1 MKAYVVA
8 DIEVLDPARYER
20 YKALA
25 PPAIAAHGGRYLA
38 RGGRT
43 EVLEGSWSPKRAVIL
58 EFPTLEKAQE
68 WWASAEYAEG
78 KALRQASR
86 AHEHADRRKGSD
98 GSPEA

>member
-1 MKAYVVA
+1 MTAYVLV
-8 DIEVLDPARYER
+8 DIEIQDPARYEQ

-43 EVLEGSWSPKRAVIL
+43 EVLEGTWSPRRAVIL
-58 EFPTLEKAQE
+58 EFPSVEKAKA

-78 KALRQASR
+78 KALRQAC
-86 AHEHADRRKGSD
+86 ATTNMIIVEGV
-98 GSPEA
+98 

>member
-1 MKAYVVA
+1 MPAYVIVDVA
-8 DIEVLDPARYER
+8 VRDSASYQR

-43 EVLEGSWSPKRAVIL
+43 EVLEGVWSPERAVIL
-58 EFPTLEKAQE
+58 EFPTLEKARA

-78 KALRQASR
+78 KALRQSCARTNMIVVEGLSSG
-86 AHEHADRRKGSD
+86 AG
-98 GSPEA
+98 

>member
-1 MKAYVVA
+1 MPAYVIV
-8 DIEVLDPARYER
+8 DVDVRDPGVYER

-43 EVLEGSWSPKRAVIL
+43 AVLEGDWTPKRAVIL
-58 EFPTLEKAQE
+58 EFPSFEQAKA

-78 KALRQASR
+78 KALRQSCSR
-86 AHEHADRRKGSD
+86 TNMIVLEGL
-98 GSPEA
+98 

>member
-1 MKAYVVA
+1 MPVYVIA
-8 DIEVLDPARYER
+8 DIEVRDPALYEK

-43 EVLEGSWSPKRAVIL
+43 EALEGSWSPSRAVIL
-58 EFPTLEKAQE
+58 EFPSLEQAKA

-78 KALRQASR
+78 KALRQSCAL
-86 AHEHADRRKGSD
+86 SD
-98 GSPEA
+98 IIVVEGV

>member
-1 MKAYVVA
+1 VAAYVVV
-8 DIEVLDPARYER
+8 DIEIQDPTVYEK

-43 EVLEGSWSPKRAVIL
+43 VVLEGTWSPQRAVIL
-58 EFPTLEKAQE
+58 EFPSLEKARA

-78 KALRQASR
+78 KALRQSCATTNMIVV
-86 AHEHADRRKGSD
+86 EGI
-98 GSPEA
+98 

>member
-1 MKAYVVA
+1 MAAYVVV
-8 DIEVLDPARYER
+8 DIEIQDPAVYEK

-43 EVLEGSWSPKRAVIL
+43 VVLEGAWSPQRAVIL
-58 EFPTLEKAQE
+58 EFPSLEKARA

-78 KALRQASR
+78 KALRQSCATTNMIVV
-86 AHEHADRRKGSD
+86 EGI
-98 GSPEA
+98 

>member
-8 DIEVLDPARYER
+8 DVDVLDPARYER

-43 EVLEGSWSPKRAVIL
+43 EVPEGDWSPKRIVIL
-58 EFPTLEKAQE
+58 EFPSLEKARA
-68 WWASAEYAEG
+68 WWASVEYAEG
-78 KALRQASR
+78 KALRQSCAR
-86 AHEHADRRKGSD
+86 TNMLIVEGV
-98 GSPEA
+98 

>member
-1 MKAYVVA
+1 MKAYVIV
-8 DIEVLDPARYER
+8 DIEVQDQAVYEK

-43 EVLEGSWSPKRAVIL
+43 EVLEGTWSPKRAVVL
-58 EFPTLEKAQE
+58 EFPSVEKARA

-78 KALRQASR
+78 KVLRQACAR
-86 AHEHADRRKGSD
+86 TNMIVVEGV
-98 GSPEA
+98 

>member
-1 MKAYVVA
+1 MTAYVVV
-8 DIEVLDPARYER
+8 DIEVEDPAVYEK

-43 EVLEGSWSPKRAVIL
+43 EVLEGSWAPTRAVIL
-58 EFPTLEKAQE
+58 EFPSLEQAKA

-78 KALRQASR
+78 KALRQSCATTDMIVV
-86 AHEHADRRKGSD
+86 EGV
-98 GSPEA
+98 

>member
-1 MKAYVVA
+1 MKAYVIA
-8 DIEVLDPARYER
+8 DIDVRDPALYER

-43 EVLEGSWSPKRAVIL
+43 ESLEGSWSPKRAVIL
-58 EFPTLEKAQE
+58 EFPSVEQAKA

-78 KALRQASR
+78 KALRQSCATS
-86 AHEHADRRKGSD
+86 EIIVVEGV
-98 GSPEA
+98 

>member
-1 MKAYVVA
+1 VAAYVVV
-8 DIEVLDPARYER
+8 DIEIQDPAVYEK

-43 EVLEGSWSPKRAVIL
+43 VVLEGNWSPQRAVIL
-58 EFPTLEKAQE
+58 EFPSLEKARD

-78 KALRQASR
+78 KALRQSCATTNMIVV
-86 AHEHADRRKGSD
+86 EGV
-98 GSPEA
+98 

>member
-8 DIEVLDPARYER
+8 DIDVHDAERYEA

-43 EVLEGSWSPKRAVIL
+43 VVLEGGWSPKRTVIL
-58 EFPTLEKAQE
+58 EFPSLEQAKA
-68 WWASAEYAEG
+68 WWASVEYAEG
-78 KALRQASR
+78 KSLRQACAR
-86 AHEHADRRKGSD
+86 TNMLIVEGV
-98 GSPEA
+98 

>member
-1 MKAYVVA
+1 MPAYVIA
-8 DIEVLDPARYER
+8 DIDVRDPALYER

-43 EVLEGSWSPKRAVIL
+43 ESLEGSWSPKRAVIL
-58 EFPTLEKAQE
+58 EFPSVEQAKA

-78 KALRQASR
+78 KALRQSCATS
-86 AHEHADRRKGSD
+86 EIIVVEGV
-98 GSPEA
+98 

>member
-1 MKAYVVA
+1 LTAYVVV
-8 DIEVLDPARYER
+8 DIEIQDPARYEQ

-43 EVLEGSWSPKRAVIL
+43 EVLEGTWFPRRAVIL
-58 EFPTLEKAQE
+58 EFPSVEKAKA

-78 KALRQASR
+78 KALRQAC
-86 AHEHADRRKGSD
+86 ATTNMIIVEGV
-98 GSPEA
+98 